1 MKILIYGLNYAPELT
16 GTGKYTAEMAEA
28 LAAAGHDVRVVCA
41 PPYYPEW
48 KVGQGYR
55 SWRHRIETLRG
66 VRVFRAPLWVPKQP
80 NGKKRMLHLASF
92 ALASLPALAAHAF
105 WRPEVVMTIAPSLAN
120 APGALAL
127 ARLTG
132 ARSWLHIQDYEVDA
146 AFDLGLLKSDRA
158 KKTAC
163 KLESRLLKRFDV
175 VSSISDKMV
184 ERAIKKGV
192 SRTNAFL
199 LPNWVD
205 TSAIFPL
212 ERPSEFRR
220 ELGIGEHTKVV
231 LYSGNMGAKQGLE
244 IVAEAAAALKAR
256 EDIAFVFCGNG
267 ATKLDLQKRCADLP
281 NVRFMSLQP
290 IERLNELLNLADIHV
305 LPQRGDVADLVMPS
319 KLTGM
324 FASARAVIAMA
335 QEKTELFE
343 AVNKRGEVIKPECA
357 KALIE
362 AIEKLV
368 ANPAL
373 RANHGDAGRAYAQE
387 RLSPKS
393 VFARL
398 EDRLITLVG
407 GRPPHLPGVR
417 VKDKV
422 ASSST
427 STSLASRSEVSEL
440 PPLVR
445 IAEPTIM
452 PQIEK
457 ID

>member
-1 MKILIYGLNYAPELT
+1 MRILIYGLNYAPELT

-28 LAAAGHDVRVVCA
+28 LAAQGHDVRVICA

-48 KVGQGYR
+48 KVGEGYR
-55 SWRHRIETLRG
+55 SWLHRTETIRG
-66 VRVFRAPLWVPKQP
+66 VRVFRAPLWVPKEP

-92 ALASLPALAAHAF
+92 ALSSLPALAMHAF

-158 KKTAC
+158 KRTAC
-163 KLESRLLKRFDV
+163 KIESRLLKRFDV

-184 ERAIKKGV
+184 ERAIRKGV

-212 ERPSEFRR
+212 DRPSEFRR
-220 ELGIGEHTKVV
+220 ELGIAEHAKVV

-244 IVAEAAAALKAR
+244 IVAEAAAALKER
-256 EDIAFVFCGNG
+256 DDIAFVFCGNG
-267 ATKLDLQKRCADLP
+267 ATKADLQKRCAKLG

-335 QEKTELFE
+335 QEKTELHN
-343 AVNKRGEVIKPECA
+343 AVFNRGEVIKPENVE
-357 KALIE
+357 ALVG

-368 ANPAL
+368 ANPSL
-373 RANHGDAGRAYAQE
+373 RANHGEAGRFYAQE
-387 RLSPKS
+387 RLSPDA
-393 VFARL
+393 VFGRL
-398 EDRLITLVG
+398 EDRLASLTGRRFVFAAG
-407 GRPPHLPGVR
+407 GAR
-417 VKDKV
+417 KDA
-422 ASSST
+422 ASVEARGS
-427 STSLASRSEVSEL
+427 AGPEM
-440 PPLVR
+440 PLVR
-445 IAEPTIM
+445 IEAPIM
-452 PQIEK
+452 PQVEK